1 MSENNSDAE
10 KSQQAP
16 KRVFLDL
23 NFASWESMT
32 PEQKDNF
39 AARLHAAITSELS
52 DEDESESK

>member
-10 KSQQAP
+10 KSQREP

-32 PEQKDNF
+32 PVQQDDF